1 MTFATVT
8 SVTFVIMSNVGK
20 LGGFHIPFANL
31 ATWAC
36 VERNIGAVTSRILF
50 NEKWT
55 YAKPVK
61 TLGFC
66 EIHQGRLHAEI

>member
-1 MTFATVT
+1 MILCDHCELRLHDQWFVCCMTFATVT

-50 NEKWT
+50 NEK
-55 YAKPVK
+55 
-61 TLGFC
+61 
-66 EIHQGRLHAEI
+66 